1 MCHTRRLGARLW
13 LPVLGILVASLLLP
27 EPVLTAPL
35 DSENPQSTWHTT
47 PASLSKLAERE
58 IAATPVE
65 VCSGGLANQFVDLP
79 SNKIRTRYGHNLIWL
94 HIDAPRQ
101 SGYLVLG
108 AMVDV
113 AELCFF
119 DLETG
124 TLRISRSGDS
134 LPVAVRD
141 FRSAAIAF
149 RISDKMTDQELY
161 LKIVQGTAISVDVRL
176 VSDEAFEQQ
185 SGLASIIRAM
195 LLGGVFVIVL
205 HNLVVSLISRDI
217 AFAANAA
224 CMFSLLVLGIY
235 LTGIGAAYV
244 WGARPWLSNVVNVYS
259 MGSAV
264 IFGGFLFYFFLRDP
278 ANSSAKWTRVFL
290 VIPALTVCVLASSLF
305 VANNFVHLAIL
316 LLVAATLLLVLGVA
330 AYRARKGEIRAMI
343 LLFPLALAMLPGMFL
358 TIAQRVFGAEVP
370 FVGGFL
376 FESTLV
382 LEALLFSLALA
393 YRLRLA
399 NDETQQA
406 QAAYLRLEQH
416 SQSNLLNAVDRD
428 RARIASELHDSA
440 GQGLLTIVNGIMK
453 LAQNPELA
461 VPVQAQL
468 AEIGEYSS
476 IIVSDI
482 RRISHDL
489 HPSTLRHLGLVRSI
503 EAMIGHLNSSLEM
516 DIRYDV
522 TLDEALLSDT
532 QKLHV
537 FRILQE
543 LVTNVSKHADA
554 GWCDISLSDADG
566 VVSLSL
572 SAQGRGLSNGQ
583 HSEVQRSGLGLTI
596 VEQRIRE
603 LSGRQR
609 TIFADGQ
616 TCVDIA
622 FPVKSSLGAE
632 EVS

>member
-58 IAATPVE
+58 ITATPVE

-79 SNKIRTRYGHNLIWL
+79 SNKIRTRYGHNPIWL

-134 LPVAVRD
+134 LPVAVRE

-149 RISDKMTDQELY
+149 RISDKMTDRKLY
-161 LKIVQGTAISVDVRL
+161 LKIVQGTAISVGVSL
-176 VSDEAFEQQ
+176 VSEKAFEHQ
-185 SGLASIIRAM
+185 SGLASIVRAM

-205 HNLVVSLISRDI
+205 HNFVVSFISRDI

-224 CMFSLLVLGIY
+224 CMLSLLVLGVY

-244 WGARPWLSNVVNVYS
+244 WGAYPWLSNVVNVSS

-264 IFGGFLFYFFLRDP
+264 IFGGLLFYFFLRDP
-278 ANSSAKWTRVFL
+278 ANSGAKWTRAFL
-290 VIPALTVCVLASSLF
+290 VIPATTVCVLSSSLI
-305 VANNFVHLAIL
+305 VANNIVHLAIL
-316 LLVAATLLLVLGVA
+316 LLVAVTLLLVLGVA
-330 AYRARKGEIRAMI
+330 VYRAAKGNVRAKIM
-343 LLFPLALAMLPGMFL
+343 LFPLVLAMLPGMFL

-406 QAAYLRLEQH
+406 QTAYIELEQQ

-440 GQGLLTIVNGIMK
+440 GQGLLTIANGIMR

-461 VPVQAQL
+461 GPVKAHL
-468 AEIGEYSS
+468 TEIGGYSS
-476 IIVSDI
+476 TVVGDI

-489 HPSTLRHLGLVRSI
+489 HPSTLRQLGLVKSI
-503 EAMIGHLNSSLEM
+503 EAMVAHLNNSLEM
-516 DIRYDV
+516 EIRFGG
-522 TLDEALLSDT
+522 TLDETLLSDR

-554 GWCDISLSDADG
+554 GLCTISLNDEDG
-566 VVSLSL
+566 VVYLNL
-572 SAQGRGLSNGQ
+572 SAQGQGVTGGRQGDARQ
-583 HSEVQRSGLGLTI
+583 TGLGLTI
-596 VEQRIRE
+596 VEQRIRD
-603 LSGRQR
+603 LGGTQQTTFTDGR
-609 TIFADGQ
+609 TSVGIE
-616 TCVDIA
+616 
-622 FPVKSSLGAE
+622 FPLKPS
-632 EVS
+632 